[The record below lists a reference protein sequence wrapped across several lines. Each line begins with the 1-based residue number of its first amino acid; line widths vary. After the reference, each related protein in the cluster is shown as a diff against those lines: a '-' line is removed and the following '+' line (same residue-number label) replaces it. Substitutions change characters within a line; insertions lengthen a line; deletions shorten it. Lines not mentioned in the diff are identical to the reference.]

1 MIHDTRMAPMNPR
14 SVAISHAQSL
24 LWLAL
29 FAAIALGVTNL
40 VELTLIDFVHGN
52 PHRPQSNAAVMMVVF
67 TPVFGIAGAI
77 GTLLVFTLPQLF
89 QVALIVNLGRMFG
102 DRARFAS
109 LLALPLTAILTWYCY
124 DYLTPTDFNLGIN
137 VGPDWTPFKHGLSVS
152 RFLLSLAAQAPVTLF
167 NFLYFD
173 ARLRGESKTSI
184 LVVSLAIAIAL
195 GLINGYAMAQK
206 QMQFL

>member
-1 MIHDTRMAPMNPR
+1 MAPMNQR

-52 PHRPQSNAAVMMVVF
+52 PHRPQSNAVVMMVVF
-67 TPVFGIAGAI
+67 TPVFGIAAAI

-109 LLALPLTAILTWYCY
+109 LLVLPLTAILTWYCY

-137 VGPDWTPFKHGLSVS
+137 VGPDWTPFEHGLSVL

-167 NFLYFD
+167 NFLYLN
-173 ARLRGESKTSI
+173 ARLRGTSKISI
-184 LVVSLAIAIAL
+184 LVASLAIAITF
-195 GLINGYAMAQK
+195 GLINGYSKAQN
-206 QMQFL
+206 QLQFL